1 MWNTV
6 LVHEDDAAEEKENK
20 AFNVIINSL
29 DDYNIAYVCHL
40 KLVSDLRSNNAVSLN
55 LADNTQVKAKQS
67 GEIKIP
73 LEDGWLLLRSNVMF
87 APGFCKNLLALHV
100 LLKEGYSV
108 ACWNA
113 EKEIL
118 VNPTTDSQLYFGLRN
133 GLFMLE
139 TSTLKPLPVE
149 EANVIIA
156 RQPIPKLVQ
165 WHRRFAHLNFGALKQ
180 VIANGVIIGRSL
192 SDSDLKETFDCEACM
207 LAKARRMS
215 YRNTAPCRAKQAL
228 EIVRMTRVSQLPRRR
243 SVGVATTNCMLTKQ
257 LGSSGCT

>member
-6 LVHEDDAAEEKENK
+6 LGHEDDAAEEKENK

-40 KLVSDLRSNNAVSLN
+40 KLVSDVWTLLTERYESRAYADVSHLRSNNAVSLN
-55 LADNTQVKAKQS
+55 LADNAQVKAKQS

-73 LEDGWLLLRSNVMF
+73 LEDGWLLLRPNVMF
-87 APGFCKNLLALHV
+87 APGFCKNMLALRV

-180 VIANGVIIGRSL
+180 VIAIRIIIGRSL
-192 SDSDLKETFDCEACM
+192 SDSDLKETFDCETCM

-215 YRNTAPCRAKQAL
+215 YRNTAPCRAKQPL
-228 EIVRMTRVSQLPRRR
+228 EIVRMTRVSQFPRRR
-243 SVGVATTNCMLTKQ
+243 S
-257 LGSSGCT
+257 